1 MLPVGQRLDGAEPVH
16 DVVRVAEVDLVE
28 RAPNDGVSLRANNAW
43 GCLIPPRTYLILFS
57 MSSTILPML
66 AI

>member
-28 RAPNDGVSLRANNAW
+28 RAPNNGISLRGAGELGEKW
-43 GCLIPPRTYLILFS
+43 TFS
-57 MSSTILPML
+57 INFFL
-66 AI
+66 